1 METHG
6 EGCGRATGI
15 SPLGLF
21 LARHSTFPT
30 QSDN

>member
-6 EGCGRATGI
+6 KGCGRATGI

-21 LARHSTFPT
+21 LSRHSTFPT

>member
-1 METHG
+1 MEPHG

-21 LARHSTFPT
+21 LSRHCTSPT
-30 QSDN
+30 QSDT